1 MRIGVV
7 KTDDG
12 EHSSETLAAACASD
26 IMSIDAAAMST
37 PRMLAARKLE
47 TAVIAALVPHHEA
60 AQDTT
65 KTELATDPE
74 AHFART
80 DLHDPGDWP
89 AKALVDIQAAAKG
102 TEWEADFN
110 HPEKSTGI
118 LRVIGQYLVDT
129 MHLERLYHR
138 DRNPDDSH
146 ARAYGENP
154 TGIAVI
160 PLAGG

>member
-65 KTELATDPE
+65 KAELVTDPE
-74 AHFART
+74 AHFARS
-80 DLHDPGDWP
+80 DLHDPGDRP
-89 AKALVDIQAAAKG
+89 DKALADIQAAARG
-102 TEWEADFN
+102 TEWEAQFN
-110 HPEKSTGI
+110 DPEKAPAI
-118 LRVIGQYLVDT
+118 RQLIGQYMVDT
-129 MHLERLYHR
+129 AHLERLYHR